1 MFDNLV
7 KINFR
12 YEKFNITSVTMS
24 QKVNNVPPR
33 CVKSHLLS
41 CLYVRYFSVNIY
53 CHQS

>member
-1 MFDNLV
+1 MFDDLV
-7 KINFR
+7 KINFH

-24 QKVNNVPPR
+24 QKVR

-41 CLYVRYFSVNIY
+41 CLYVRYFSVNVY